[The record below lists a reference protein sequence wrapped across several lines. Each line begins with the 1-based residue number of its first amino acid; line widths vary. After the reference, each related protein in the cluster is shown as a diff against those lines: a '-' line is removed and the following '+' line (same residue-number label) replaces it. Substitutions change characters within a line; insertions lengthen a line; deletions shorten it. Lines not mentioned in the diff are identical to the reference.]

1 MSGPIKYRF
10 KRNQYFPS
18 EAAVKKPLPWGKIIT
33 SLLVG
38 LCFIETYVLVFHSSF
53 FSLEEIVVRGNRSL
67 SADEVV
73 ELSQIDT
80 GARMFQLSFASIE
93 SQLVADPRIKSANLV
108 QLAPRRLQIQ
118 VSEEEVKTY
127 FWSNS
132 SLLGLNSE
140 GKFFPVQRPA
150 EVPRIHLQL
159 TEKEWE
165 VYQLNPE
172 RSDALSQWMKVLTQ
186 SKLHKFQEFRMES
199 GNRLVLVYQGVR
211 IYMQSPSVFRR
222 HEERTLALLSYVQ
235 KSGKKLDYID
245 LRFEDVV
252 VKVV

>member
-1 MSGPIKYRF
+1 MSNQMKYRF

-18 EAAVKKPLPWGKIIT
+18 EAAVKKPLPWGKLIT
-33 SLLVG
+33 GLLIG

-53 FSLEEIVVRGNRSL
+53 FSLEEIVVRGNQSV
-67 SADEVV
+67 SAGEIV

-80 GARMFQLSFASIE
+80 GARMFQLSFSSIKA
-93 SQLVADPRIKSANLV
+93 QLEADPRIKSAELV

-118 VSEEEVKTY
+118 VVEEGVQIY

-132 SLLGLNSE
+132 SLLGMNDE
-140 GKFFPVQRPA
+140 GKFFPVQKPA
-150 EVPRIHLQL
+150 KVPRIHLDL

-172 RSDALSQWMKVLTQ
+172 RYDALQRWVKILSE

-199 GNRLVLVYQGVR
+199 ANRLMLVYRGVR
-211 IYMQSPSVFRR
+211 VYMESPSQFER
-222 HEERTLALLSYVQ
+222 HEERALAVFSHVQ
-235 KSGKKLDYID
+235 KSGKRLDYID
-245 LRFEDVV
+245 LRFEDMV
-252 VKVV
+252 VKIA